1 MAGPQ
6 SGVVRSAVNS
16 GVHISARNAGLPVH
30 RNLGDRM
37 ANIVATLK
45 ILPEGIEIPT
55 ETLKD
60 RVRRS
65 LPSTVAIHKFEEE
78 PIAFGLVAIIVH
90 LVIPEDLPG
99 GLESTEKSLR
109 GIEGVGQIDTI
120 MVRRV

>member
-1 MAGPQ
+1 
-6 SGVVRSAVNS
+6 
-16 GVHISARNAGLPVH
+16 
-30 RNLGDRM
+30 M

-65 LPSTVAIHKFEEE
+65 LPNTVAIHKFEEE

-99 GLESTEKSLR
+99 GLESIEKSLR